1 MKHFY
6 KKRCLIYG
14 NAKETGGDEALKRLV
29 KRAQRGDADAFVQL
43 MEESRQSMYKT
54 AICYVKNPED
64 AADVIQDTILT
75 AFEKIG
81 DLREAAYFR
90 TWLMRILINKCKDF
104 LDERSWEMAFENV
117 PEREDGGE
125 NDSNPVLEHMIYEE
139 LLQSV
144 EEKYRD
150 ILVLYYVEG
159 FATKD
164 IAEVLGMKAATVRTR
179 LRRGREKLVRAYE
192 RQAERKGRRVDC
204 DNAEKPV
211 LIKG

>member
-1 MKHFY
+1 M
-6 KKRCLIYG
+6 
-14 NAKETGGDEALKRLV
+14 KRLV
-29 KRAQRGDADAFVQL
+29 KRAQGGDADAFVQL
-43 MEESRQSMYKT
+43 MEDNRQSMYKT

-64 AADVIQDTILT
+64 AADILQDTILT

-81 DLREAAYFR
+81 DLREAGYFR

-104 LDERSWEMAFENV
+104 LDERSWELAFEEV
-117 PEREDGGE
+117 PEREYGE
-125 NDSNPVLEHMIYEE
+125 GKDSNPVLEHMIYEE

-159 FATKD
+159 FPTKE
-164 IAEVLGMKAATVRTR
+164 IAGILGMKDATVRTR

-192 RQAERKGRRVDC
+192 RQPEWKKSGKADRDVMGKPILMKG
-204 DNAEKPV
+204 
-211 LIKG
+211 

>member
-1 MKHFY
+1 MK
-6 KKRCLIYG
+6 K
-14 NAKETGGDEALKRLV
+14 LV

-43 MEESRQSMYKT
+43 MEENRQSMYKT

-125 NDSNPVLEHMIYEE
+125 NNSNPMLEHMIYEE

-164 IAEVLGMKAATVRTR
+164 IAEVLGMKDATVRTR

-204 DNAEKPV
+204 DSMGKPI
-211 LIKG
+211 LMKG